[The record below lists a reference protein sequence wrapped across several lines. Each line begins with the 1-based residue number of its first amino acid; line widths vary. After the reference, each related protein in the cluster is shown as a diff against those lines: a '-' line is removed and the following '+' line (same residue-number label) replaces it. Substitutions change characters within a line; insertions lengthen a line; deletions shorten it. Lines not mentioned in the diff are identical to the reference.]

1 MYYGEIKLYLIHH
14 SQLGA
19 PQKEKKFGGPGTCP
33 VCPLVKTALAFP
45 TYKACYYVGGA

>member
-14 SQLGA
+14 SQLG
-19 PQKEKKFGGPGTCP
+19 PLKKKKNSGAPGT
-33 VCPLVKTALAFP
+33 CPLVKTALAFP